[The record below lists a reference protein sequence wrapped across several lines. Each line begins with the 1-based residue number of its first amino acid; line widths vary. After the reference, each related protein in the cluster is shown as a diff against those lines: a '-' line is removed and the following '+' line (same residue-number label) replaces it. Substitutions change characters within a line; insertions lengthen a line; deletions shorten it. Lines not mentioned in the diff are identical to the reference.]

1 MVLRLDSRDPG
12 FAGAFRA
19 FVERRRE
26 EEADVREAV
35 ARILA
40 EVRTRGDAALLDF
53 TRRFDRLE
61 AKRVEELRIGPEEL
75 ESARR
80 QCTDEQI
87 AALELAA
94 SRIRAFHERQL
105 PQDLEVEDGLGV
117 SAGLRWTPI
126 DSVGLYVPGG
136 TAAYPSSVLMN
147 AIPARVAGCRRLVMA
162 VPTPEGRV
170 NPLVLAAAQ
179 IAGVDEI
186 WRIGGA
192 QAVAALAYGTETI
205 RPVDKIVG
213 PGSAWVA
220 EAKRQVFGRVGID
233 MIAGPSEL
241 VVVADG
247 RQNPAWVAADLL
259 SQAEHDERAQVV
271 LVTDDAAFADAVV
284 AEVERQL
291 AGLPRAGIAR
301 RSWAEQGAVVVVGDL
316 LDEAPKI
323 VDAIAPEHLE
333 LMVADPRALFVRI
346 RHAGA
351 VFLGPLSAEVIG
363 DYVGGPNHVLP
374 TSRTARFSSGLGVHD
389 FIKRTTFLEVPEA
402 AFRTLAPAAATLAHA
417 EGLDAHARAVERRLG
432 ELP

>member
-12 FAGAFRA
+12 FAAALRA

-26 EEADVREAV
+26 EETDVREAV
-35 ARILA
+35 AAILA
-40 EVRTRGDAALLDF
+40 DVRSRGDAALLEY

-61 AKRVEELRIGPEEL
+61 VERVEDLRIGPGELEAARARCSKEEL
-75 ESARR
+75 
-80 QCTDEQI
+80 

-94 SRIRAFHERQL
+94 ARIRAFHERQL
-105 PQDLEVEDGLGV
+105 PEALEVRDGLGV
-117 SAGLRWTPI
+117 RAGIRWTPV
-126 DSVGLYVPGG
+126 DAVGLYVPGG

-162 VPTPEGRV
+162 VPTPEGKV

-192 QAVAALAYGTETI
+192 QAIAALAYGTGTI

-241 VVVADG
+241 VVVAD
-247 RQNPAWVAADLL
+247 RSANPAWVAADLL

-271 LVTDDAAFADAVV
+271 LVTDDPALADAVV

-291 AGLPRAGIAR
+291 AALSRAEIAR
-301 RSWAEQGAVVVVGDL
+301 RSWEEQGAVVVVRDL
-316 LDEAPKI
+316 REEAPAV

-333 LMVADPRALFVRI
+333 LVTAEPEALFARI

-374 TSRTARFSSGLGVHD
+374 TSRTARFASGLGVHD
-389 FIKRTTFLEVPEA
+389 FMKRTTFLEVPEA